1 MNIKYFFG
9 ICTTQYKFLLYVLCS
24 IVYSIHHQ
32 RVYTSYIV
40 HTLILYSC
48 IYRAEAKKLQQ
59 QLDHFNSIKGQHEHI
74 HQLLFSFIVNKSDN
88 DTMKLNG
95 QYMESCT
102 DVFKGETFF
111 ISGFE
116 PQVR

>member
-1 MNIKYFFG
+1 MQLI
-9 ICTTQYKFLLYVLCS
+9 QYVRTPRMH
-24 IVYSIHHQ
+24 IH
-32 RVYTSYIV
+32 T
-40 HTLILYSC
+40 
-48 IYRAEAKKLQQ
+48 YRAEAKKLQQ

-74 HQLLFSFIVNKSDN
+74 HQLLSCCIVNKRDN
-88 DTMKLNG
+88 DHMKLNG

-116 PQVR
+116 PKV